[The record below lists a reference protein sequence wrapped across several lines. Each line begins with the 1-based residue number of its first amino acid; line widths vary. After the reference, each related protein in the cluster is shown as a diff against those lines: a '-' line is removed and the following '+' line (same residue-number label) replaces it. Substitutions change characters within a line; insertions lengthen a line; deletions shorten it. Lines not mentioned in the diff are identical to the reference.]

1 MFIDRRG
8 ELLLTAA
15 QRVFANQRAIAG
27 ADDLHDGSIGGDDF
41 GSTLRPIRI
50 AVSLDLIGVRRVGVV
65 DHVLRAGPIA
75 FRLGKRDGVAEALDR
90 MPIDIRAGHGIVGLG
105 GSGEAE
111 HEQQGGDQYDQVAEA
126 VKRTIV

>member
-1 MFIDRRG
+1 LGVSKRQYVTTAIDYPN
-8 ELLLTAA
+8 AA
-15 QRVFANQRAIAG
+15 FHMG
-27 ADDLHDGSIGGDDF
+27 
-41 GSTLRPIRI
+41 
-50 AVSLDLIGVRRVGVV
+50 
-65 DHVLRAGPIA
+65 HVLRAGPIA